1 MDLDTAAQLGEV
13 FGGLAILIT
22 LLFGLRQVSQWNENR
37 RYDIA
42 QSVASHLSSPLIQ
55 RGLSVVG
62 ALPDEMSV
70 NDLQQLSRE
79 EKNALNALLVGMNNH
94 GVMTF
99 HGHLSL
105 DIIASFYQP
114 YTLYLDGRF
123 RKIVS
128 IMYQG
133 TQHIREEKGTT
144 LGPFDWL
151 LWLLNKLDE
160 HPLPKETIY

>member
-1 MDLDTAAQLGEV
+1 
-13 FGGLAILIT
+13 
-22 LLFGLRQVSQWNENR
+22 
-37 RYDIA
+37 
-42 QSVASHLSSPLIQ
+42 
-55 RGLSVVG
+55 
-62 ALPDEMSV
+62 MSV

-114 YTLYLDGRF
+114 YTLYLDSRF
-123 RKIVS
+123 RKVVS

-133 TQHIREEKGTT
+133 TQHIREEKGTI

-160 HPLPKETIY
+160 YPLPKESVY

>member
-22 LLFGLRQVSQWNENR
+22 LLFGLRQASQWNENR

-62 ALPDEMSV
+62 ALPDEISV

-79 EKNALNALLVGMNNH
+79 ENAPAPDTVFFQLM
-94 GVMTF
+94 
-99 HGHLSL
+99 
-105 DIIASFYQP
+105 
-114 YTLYLDGRF
+114 
-123 RKIVS
+123 KIPEL
-128 IMYQG
+128 
-133 TQHIREEKGTT
+133 RR
-144 LGPFDWL
+144 L
-151 LWLLNKLDE
+151 
-160 HPLPKETIY
+160 